1 MATTAEFWQ
10 EIQQWVQ
17 LGQWSQAERLGGELC
32 RTAQAPEWV
41 NEWGVLLAR
50 HGRFAQAENVFRQ
63 LSERFP
69 NYAPAYGN
77 LGLVLR
83 RLGRWEE
90 AIQAFHRALDLDS
103 QFVEALNNLALL
115 LRDLN
120 RISEALPYLERAVR
134 LRPDQAVLHANLAQL
149 YRQLQRHTEAVR
161 HFRLALASQPG
172 QLDICV
178 GLSLSLLAMGEE
190 TEAESWARLATD
202 IAPHQADAWNTLGTI
217 LSTMG
222 RYQEAQQCFDEA
234 LRHNPQHHLAYLNRG
249 MIYFTQ
255 GRWQQGWD
263 DYEHRLYVN
272 ASEWQRFS
280 SPRWQGEPLHG
291 KTILLVAEQGIGDIL
306 QFVRYAQVLRQQGAR
321 VLLEC
326 PQHLVALLSRV
337 LDLESCHA
345 KGDSLPPYDVYIPLL
360 SVPRYIGT
368 APNAIGFEVPYIA
381 PSSDLVE
388 RWRPILSDL
397 EGFRVGIAWQGNP
410 NYPNDR
416 QRSVPL
422 EMFRSLAEI
431 PGVKLV
437 SLQKGPGEEQLP
449 NCDFPVVDLGG
460 QRDEAHG
467 AFMDTAAILQH
478 LDLVICTDSAIAHL
492 AGALGRPVWLL
503 LGYVCDW
510 RWGTTGET
518 TFWYPTMRLF
528 RQPKRQDWGSVFTD
542 VAKHLCSLVEQKLGQ
557 GRTTRVGDILV
568 PISPGELVDKITI
581 LRIKRERITDW
592 EKLRHVEIELAEL
605 ERIAERSL
613 PQSVE
618 LQNLVAELQAVN
630 LALWQVE
637 DELRDC
643 ERRKDFGSHFV
654 ELARSVYHHNDR
666 RADIKKR
673 INLLL
678 GSRLVEEKSYKPYEG
693 AI

>member
-1 MATTAEFWQ
+1 MATLMEFWH
-10 EIQQWVQ
+10 EISRLVQ
-17 LGQWSQAERLGGELC
+17 AGRWGEAERRVAEAWP
-32 RTAQAPEWV
+32 AQPSPEGM
-41 NEWGVLLAR
+41 NEWGVLLAQ
-50 HGRFAQAENVFRQ
+50 HGRLTQAENAFRQ
-63 LSERFP
+63 IVERFP
-69 NYAPAYGN
+69 HYAPAYGN

-90 AIQAFHRALDLDS
+90 AVQAFHRALALDG

-120 RISEALPYLERAVR
+120 RISEALPYLERAVQ

-161 HFRLALASQPG
+161 HFRLALATQSG
-172 QLDICV
+172 HLDICI
-178 GLSLSLLAMGEE
+178 GLSLSLLALGEE
-190 TEAESWARLATD
+190 GEAESWARLATEL
-202 IAPHQADAWNTLGTI
+202 APQHADAWNALGTI

-222 RYQEAQQCFDEA
+222 RYAEAQQCFDES
-234 LRHNPQHHLAYLNRG
+234 LRHNPQNHLAYLNRG
-249 MIYFTQ
+249 MIYLTQ

-263 DYEHRLYVN
+263 DYEHRLYTN
-272 ASEWQRFS
+272 LPEWQRFA

-291 KTILLVAEQGIGDIL
+291 RTIMLVAEQGIGDTI
-306 QFVRYAQVLRQQGAR
+306 QFIRYAQVLRQQGAR

-326 PQHLVALLSRV
+326 PRNLVALLSRV
-337 LDLESCHA
+337 VDLESCYA
-345 KGDSLPPYDVYIPLL
+345 QGDPLPPYDVYSPLL

-368 APNAIGFEVPYIA
+368 APDTIRFEVPYIA
-381 PSSDLVE
+381 PNGDLVE
-388 RWRPILSDL
+388 HWRPILSQL
-397 EGFRVGIAWQGNP
+397 KGFRVGIAWQGNP

-422 EMFRSLAEI
+422 QMFRSLAEI
-431 PGVKLV
+431 PGVRLV
-437 SLQKGPGEEQLP
+437 SLQKGPGEEQLTK
-449 NCDFPVVDLGG
+449 CDFPVVDLGRH
-460 QRDEAHG
+460 RDEAHG
-467 AFMDTAAILQH
+467 AFMDTAAIMQH
-478 LDLVICTDSAIAHL
+478 LDLVICIDSAIAHL

-510 RWGTTGET
+510 RWGTEGET

-528 RQPKRQDWGSVFTD
+528 RQPKRHDWATVFAQ
-542 VAKHLCSLVEQKLGQ
+542 VAKHLCSLVEQNLGR
-557 GRTTRVGDILV
+557 GRNTNSVDILV
-568 PISPGELVDKITI
+568 PISPGELLDKITI

-630 LALWQVE
+630 LTLWQVE

-643 ERRKDFGSHFV
+643 ERRQDFGSHFI
-654 ELARSVYHHNDR
+654 ELARSVYRHNDR
-666 RADIKKR
+666 RADVKKR

-678 GSRLVEEKSYKPYEG
+678 GSRLLEEKSYQPY
-693 AI
+693 